1 MPASLVDKVSE
12 AVTFIR
18 EHEPEGGY
26 VLGFSGGKD
35 SIVTYH
41 LAKIAGVSFK
51 PYLSLVPGNDN
62 PDVLSFVRENYPD
75 VTFTCRRGKGFAQQV
90 VIKGL
95 PSFRQR
101 WCCEKF
107 KEASFYSRGKYL
119 LLGLRAEESRARAG
133 RPRIDPAPHGTTFLK
148 PVFYWTEADIWEFID
163 TLDLKYP
170 SLYDT
175 GYTRVGCIICPYSL
189 SGTKPAIR
197 KMIDSMNQYRANW
210 IAVKRAA
217 QKFFV
222 YRHRKYD
229 SFDEYWRHFLVGFR
243 PDMLKNLEGVDVP
256 V

>member
-18 EHEPEGGY
+18 ENEPDDGY

-75 VTFTCRRGKGFAQQV
+75 VTFTCRKGKGFAQQIA
-90 VIKGL
+90 IKGL
-95 PSFRQR
+95 PSFRYR

-107 KEASFYSRGKYL
+107 KETAIYRREKSL
-119 LLGLRAEESRARAG
+119 LLGIRAEESRARAE
-133 RPRIDPAPHGTTFLK
+133 RSRVESAPHGTTFLK
-148 PVFYWTEADIWEFID
+148 PVFYWTESDVWEFID
-163 TLDLKYP
+163 TLGLKYP

-175 GYTRVGCIICPYSL
+175 GYSRVGCIICPYSL
-189 SGTKPAIR
+189 SGSRPAIR
-197 KMIDSMNQYRANW
+197 KMINSMKRYRANW

-217 QKFFV
+217 RDFF
-222 YRHRKYD
+222 YKKPRTYE
-229 SFDEYWRHFLVGFR
+229 SFDEYWRYFLVGFR
-243 PDMLKNLEGVDVP
+243 QDMLKNLEGVHVP